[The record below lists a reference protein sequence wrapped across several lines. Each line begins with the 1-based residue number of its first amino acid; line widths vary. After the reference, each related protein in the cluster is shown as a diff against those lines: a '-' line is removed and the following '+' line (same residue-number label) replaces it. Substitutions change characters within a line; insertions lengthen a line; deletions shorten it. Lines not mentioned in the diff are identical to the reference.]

1 MNKLVKALVLIGL
14 FAGLALIL
22 GATLAAWEYVLCL

>member
-1 MNKLVKALVLIGL
+1 MNTLVKAVVLVGL

-22 GATLAAWEYVLCL
+22 GATLATWKYVLCL